1 MNKFAF
7 LPNIK
12 DFYKNSRKKFI
23 IYSIISILIIIVSSI
38 LIRTIFKSNYVLG
51 LNFTPSLH
59 ERVFIID
66 KHTNLKTLKKDDL
79 IGFVFQ
85 EDDSIYFKKGENFI
99 KYVICMQG
107 DDLIVDS
114 SQIKCNGKY
123 YGSPLKIDGKGN
135 VLKHFKYKGKVPKD
149 KYFVWTPYVKS
160 YDSRYWGF
168 VDKKNIVGKA
178 IWKL

>member
-1 MNKFAF
+1 MDKAR
-7 LPNIK
+7 LLSKIK
-12 DFYKNSRKKFI
+12 SSYKNSKKKFI
-23 IYSIISILIIIVSSI
+23 IYSIVSVLIIIVLSI
-38 LIRTIFKSNYVLG
+38 IIRTVFKSNYVVG

-66 KHTNLKTLKKDDL
+66 KFTNLDTLVREDL

-85 EDDSIYFKKGENFI
+85 EKDSIYFDKGENFI

-107 DDLIVDS
+107 DDLVVDS
-114 SQIKCNGKY
+114 SQIKCNKKY
-123 YGSPLKIDGKGN
+123 YGSALKIDGKGN
-135 VLKHFKYKGKVPKD
+135 VLKQFKYKGKVPKD

-168 VDKKNIVGKA
+168 VDKKDIIGKA